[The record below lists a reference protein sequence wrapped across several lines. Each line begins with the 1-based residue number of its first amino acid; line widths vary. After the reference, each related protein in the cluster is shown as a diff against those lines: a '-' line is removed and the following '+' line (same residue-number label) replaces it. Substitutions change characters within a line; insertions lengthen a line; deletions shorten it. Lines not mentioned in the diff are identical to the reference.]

1 MGRRHGRGTRR
12 VCARLYLSLDMLV
25 LMKLVK
31 VAQLQLSSLR
41 LVVLFG
47 RCGEGGRRQAVLLVA
62 AAVAAAVLALG
73 RGAAAIGSTEELAQ
87 ERDVVF
93 AVGVVQVV
101 LDAAEAR

>member
-1 MGRRHGRGTRR
+1 
-12 VCARLYLSLDMLV
+12 MLV
-25 LMKLVK
+25 LMKLVEL
-31 VAQLQLSSLR
+31 AQLKLSTLQLD
-41 LVVLFG
+41 VLFG
-47 RCGEGGRRQAVLLVA
+47 RCGKGGRRQAVLLVA

-73 RGAAAIGSTEELAQ
+73 RGAAATGSTDELAQ